1 MKIKKK
7 NVKGMTLIEVIIA
20 LLIFTLLSLIMVR
33 VGSVTKS
40 LMMNTNHMNN
50 KIAVESPV
58 AAVQSVGDLSSAVG
72 NINETDSNGNPVDN
86 SALANGQAVTF
97 TVKYSGFSYTANTKK
112 YSTHAMAK
120 EATQEGR
127 NCNTSMQGDLEFY
140 VIEEPT
146 TAPVNP

>member
-1 MKIKKK
+1 M
-7 NVKGMTLIEVIIA
+7 
-20 LLIFTLLSLIMVR
+20 
-33 VGSVTKS
+33 GSVTKS